1 MSTTARYWMTP
12 IMTDRPVMIAAGG
25 TGGHVFP
32 GLAVA
37 MELLEQNV
45 PVIWVGTEH
54 GIESR
59 LVPDWGV
66 PLKLIKVT
74 SLRGKGVFSALR
86 SGLNLITAIARSV
99 YIVVTVRPRVVLGMG
114 GYVAGPVCL
123 AARVGGCKMMLHEQN
138 AVAGFTNRLL
148 KRFANPVMEAMPGT
162 FDGNTSAIFTGNPVR
177 NDILNVEPPQ
187 LRMAKRDTAVNV
199 LVIGGSQGARA
210 LNELVPQAIQQI
222 STATGQAAVK
232 GESSSDNTQAIDQ
245 RVVALNVRHQAGAN
259 LLESTTAAYAMCGH
273 DCEVSAF
280 IDDMA
285 QAYAWADLIICRAG
299 AMTVAEVAAVGLAA
313 ILIPYPAAVDD
324 HQTANGKYLVDVGAA
339 VLIQESDITVENLA
353 VKINELITN
362 RQRLLDMAQR
372 GREAARRDATQ
383 RVVKEVLG
391 EAA

>member
-1 MSTTARYWMTP
+1 
-12 IMTDRPVMIAAGG
+12 
-25 TGGHVFP
+25 
-32 GLAVA
+32 
-37 MELLEQNV
+37 
-45 PVIWVGTEH
+45 
-54 GIESR
+54 
-59 LVPDWGV
+59 
-66 PLKLIKVT
+66 
-74 SLRGKGVFSALR
+74 
-86 SGLNLITAIARSV
+86 
-99 YIVVTVRPRVVLGMG
+99 
-114 GYVAGPVCL
+114 
-123 AARVGGCKMMLHEQN
+123 
-138 AVAGFTNRLL
+138 
-148 KRFANPVMEAMPGT
+148 
-162 FDGNTSAIFTGNPVR
+162 
-177 NDILNVEPPQ
+177 
-187 LRMAKRDTAVNV
+187 MAKRDTAVNV

-222 STATGQAAVK
+222 SAATGQATVK

-245 RVVALNVRHQAGAN
+245 RVIALNVRHQAGAN

-353 VKINELITN
+353 VKINELITD

-383 RVVKEVLG
+383 RVVKQVLG